1 MKIRL
6 IRDCRIAVKAG
17 EVVEADLETASM
29 LINSGFATLEIEEE
43 KVEPKKKTTKKK

>member
-1 MKIRL
+1 MKIKL

-29 LINSGFATLEIEEE
+29 LINSGFAVLEAE